1 MAVNYSKLKKT
12 PVKNITE
19 LRIGD
24 VIVDKFYDK
33 PTPMFVVAI
42 FADSGTLGIMPED
55 GTGSIYAD
63 FPDNP
68 GDVFE
73 FKLDEFEKVLNYG
86 NVMKNQN
93 DK

>member
-1 MAVNYSKLKKT
+1 MKINLSKIKT
-12 PVKNITE
+12 APIKNITE

-24 VIVDKFYDK
+24 VIVDKLYDK
-33 PTPMFVVAI
+33 PTPMLVVAI
-42 FADSGTLGIMPED
+42 FADAGTLGIMPED

-73 FKLDEFEKVLNYG
+73 YELDKIYKVTNYNECFENKI
-86 NVMKNQN
+86 
-93 DK
+93 